1 MSLRVTPATLNR
13 SVMDG
18 LQGNLSRLQH
28 TQQQLASGRRINR
41 MSDSPVDG
49 AAAMRLRAEQ
59 GANEQL
65 GRNVE
70 DGLNTLGAAD
80 TTFTSMSAL
89 VLKIRQL
96 VVSGLNSTNGPA
108 EREAMAT
115 EIDQLKDGLIGLA
128 NTQYLGRPIFAGTQ
142 DVTAA
147 YDATTGQY
155 LGNNSAVQ
163 RSVSTDSKAKLD
175 VTVTGPATFSTLF
188 NDGVVTVGVG
198 TVNTG
203 ILNDISAA
211 LRDPTRTP
219 DLNTQLGKLDI
230 ASETMQNA
238 RSVVGT
244 RFNRLLSIQG
254 AGESRLDAVTANLAV
269 AENIDLPKTIIDMQI
284 QSTSYQAA
292 LGAAA
297 KIIQPSLLDF
307 LR

>member
-59 GANEQL
+59 AANEQL

-80 TTFTSMSAL
+80 RTFTSMSAL
-89 VLKIRQL
+89 ILRVRQL
-96 VVSGLNSTNGPA
+96 VVSGLNSTNGPS

-142 DVTAA
+142 DVPGA
-147 YDATTGQY
+147 YDATTGAY
-155 LGNNSAVQ
+155 LGNEEAVQ
-163 RSVSTDSKAKLD
+163 RSASTDGSTRLD
-175 VTVTGPATFSTLF
+175 VTVTGLATFSTLF
-188 NDGVVTVGVG
+188 RDDAGNAD
-198 TVNTG
+198 G
-203 ILNDISAA
+203 ILTRISAA
-211 LRDPTRTP
+211 LRAPGGPAT
-219 DLNTQLGKLDI
+219 LNAELANLDA

-238 RSVVGT
+238 RSLVGT
-244 RFNRLLSIQG
+244 RFNRLLSIQS
-254 AGESRLDAVTANLAV
+254 AGESRLDAVTANLAI

-284 QSTSYQAA
+284 QTTSYQAA

>member
-1 MSLRVTPATLNR
+1 MSLRVTSATLTR

-18 LQGNLSRLQH
+18 LQANLSRLQH
-28 TQQQLASGRRINR
+28 TQEQLASGRRIMR

-59 GANEQL
+59 AANEQL
-65 GRNVE
+65 GRNIE

-80 TTFTSMSAL
+80 RTFTSMSTL
-89 VLKIRQL
+89 VLRVRQL
-96 VVSGLNSTNGPA
+96 VVAGLNGANGPS
-108 EREAMAT
+108 ERAAMAT
-115 EIDQLKDGLIGLA
+115 EVDQLRDGLIALA
-128 NTQYLGRPIFAGTQ
+128 NTQHLGRPIFAGTQ
-142 DVTAA
+142 DVPAA
-147 YDATTGQY
+147 YDTTTGAY
-155 LGNNSAVQ
+155 MGNGEAVQ
-163 RSVSTDSKAKLD
+163 RSVSTDGSTRLD

-188 NDGVVTVGVG
+188 SDGTG
-198 TVNTG
+198 G
-203 ILNDISAA
+203 ILSRITAA
-211 LRDPTRTP
+211 LRDPNGP
-219 DLNTQLGKLDI
+219 AALNAELSNLDA

-238 RSVVGT
+238 RSLVGT
-244 RFNRLLSIQG
+244 RFNRLLGVQS
-254 AGESRLDAVTANLAV
+254 AGESRLDAVTANLAM

>member
-1 MSLRVTPATLNR
+1 MSLRVTSATLSR

-18 LQGNLSRLQH
+18 LQANLARMQH
-28 TQQQLASGRRINR
+28 TQAQLASGRRINR

-59 GANEQL
+59 AANEQL
-65 GRNVE
+65 GRNID
-70 DGLNTLGAAD
+70 DGLSTLGAAEGA
-80 TTFTSMSAL
+80 FTSMSPL
-89 VLKIRQL
+89 VLRVRQL
-96 VVSGLNSTNGPA
+96 VVSGLNGANGPG

-115 EIDQLKDGLIGLA
+115 EIDQLKGGLLALA
-128 NTQYLGRPIFAGTQ
+128 NTQYLGRPLFAGTQ
-142 DVTAA
+142 DVPAA
-147 YDATTGQY
+147 YDTLTGQY
-155 LGNNSAVQ
+155 LGNGAAVQ
-163 RSVSTDSKAKLD
+163 RSVSTDGSTRLD
-175 VTVTGPATFSTLF
+175 VTVTGQTTFSTLF
-188 NDGVVTVGVG
+188 SDASDPTGA
-198 TVNTG
+198 G
-203 ILNDISAA
+203 ILSRISAA
-211 LRDPTRTP
+211 LRDPIGP
-219 DLNTQLGKLDI
+219 AALGAELTNLDA

-238 RSVVGT
+238 HSLVGM
-244 RFNRLLSIQG
+244 RFNRLLSIQS

>member
-1 MSLRVTPATLNR
+1 MSLRVTSATLNR

-18 LQGNLSRLQH
+18 LQGNLSRLQK
-28 TQQQLASGRRINR
+28 TQEQLASGRRINR

-59 GANEQL
+59 AANEQL
-65 GRNVE
+65 GRNID

-80 TTFTSMSAL
+80 RTFTSMSPL
-89 VLKIRQL
+89 LLRVRQL
-96 VVSGLNSTNGPA
+96 VVSGLNGANGPS
-108 EREAMAT
+108 ERAAMAT
-115 EIDQLKDGLIGLA
+115 EVDQLKDGLIALA

-142 DVTAA
+142 DVSAA
-147 YDATTGQY
+147 YDTTTGVY
-155 LGNNSAVQ
+155 LGNAVAVQ
-163 RSVSTDSKAKLD
+163 RSVSTDGSTRLG

-188 NDGVVTVGVG
+188 SDAGDASGA
-198 TVNTG
+198 G
-203 ILNDISAA
+203 ILTRISAA
-211 LRDPTRTP
+211 LRAPGSTAALDAE
-219 DLNTQLGKLDI
+219 LGNLDA

-238 RSVVGT
+238 RSLVGT
-244 RFNRLLSIQG
+244 RFNRLLSIQS

>member
-1 MSLRVTPATLNR
+1 
-13 SVMDG
+13 
-18 LQGNLSRLQH
+18 
-28 TQQQLASGRRINR
+28 

-59 GANEQL
+59 AANEQL
-65 GRNVE
+65 GRNIE

-80 TTFTSMSAL
+80 RTFTSMSAL
-89 VLKIRQL
+89 VLRVRQL
-96 VVSGLNSTNGPA
+96 VVSGLNSTNGPS

-147 YDATTGQY
+147 YGTAGTY
-155 LGNNSAVQ
+155 LGNDVAVQ
-163 RSVSTDSKAKLD
+163 RSVSTDSATRLD
-175 VTVTGPATFSTLF
+175 VTVTGTATFSTLF
-188 NDGVVTVGVG
+188 SDVDGAG
-198 TVNTG
+198 NPSAG
-203 ILNDISAA
+203 ILSRISAA
-211 LRDPTRTP
+211 LRAPGGPAT
-219 DLNTQLGKLDI
+219 LDAELANLDA

-238 RSVVGT
+238 RSLVGT
-244 RFNRLLSIQG
+244 RFNRLLSIQS

>member
-1 MSLRVTPATLNR
+1 MSLRVTSATLSR

-18 LQGNLSRLQH
+18 LQANLARMQH
-28 TQQQLASGRRINR
+28 TQAQLASGRRINR

-59 GANEQL
+59 AANEQL
-65 GRNVE
+65 GRNID
-70 DGLNTLGAAD
+70 DGLSTLGAAEGA
-80 TTFTSMSAL
+80 FTSMSPL
-89 VLKIRQL
+89 VLRVRQL
-96 VVSGLNSTNGPA
+96 VVSGLNGTNGPG

-115 EIDQLKDGLIGLA
+115 EIDQLKGGLLALA
-128 NTQYLGRPIFAGTQ
+128 NTQYLGRPLFAGTQ
-142 DVTAA
+142 DVPAA
-147 YDATTGQY
+147 YDTLTGQY
-155 LGNNSAVQ
+155 LGNGAAVQ
-163 RSVSTDSKAKLD
+163 RSVSTDGSTRLD
-175 VTVTGPATFSTLF
+175 VTVTGQTTFSTLF
-188 NDGVVTVGVG
+188 SDASDPTGA
-198 TVNTG
+198 G
-203 ILNDISAA
+203 ILSRISAA
-211 LRDPTRTP
+211 LRDPIGP
-219 DLNTQLGKLDI
+219 AALGAELTNLDA

-238 RSVVGT
+238 HSLVGM
-244 RFNRLLSIQG
+244 RFNRLLSIQS